1 METLY
6 SIPFFSFRWSSKSVS
21 HFNSA
26 CKKWLCKV
34 HWKPNRWSPWMRWCW
49 SQDKDQRGR
58 LGRQWNPQDP
68 SWCSS
73 PFLEHFH
80 MIVSDT
86 YFLTHHSVLAKE
98 DVDNSNVL
106 MPGVV
111 VLTFLRVRM
120 KSNLC
125 KVQSNWWQYVTPL
138 IQRQEGRPCVFSSRS
153 SARLRCRRGLRQ
165 LPAYKFDWP
174 VLPW

>member
-1 METLY
+1 
-6 SIPFFSFRWSSKSVS
+6 
-21 HFNSA
+21 
-26 CKKWLCKV
+26 
-34 HWKPNRWSPWMRWCW
+34 MRWCW

-86 YFLTHHSVLAKE
+86 YFLTHHSALAKE

-174 VLPW
+174 VLPWYEQKNKKHIFAVICSTLLCFFTPLCKRRPSVHIEILSP